1 MIGWFFLRTIAPA
14 IVAPQDNE
22 IISKSYKISGRERRN
37 LVIIAKTLQSITN
50 GSTFDDK
57 EDYMSVFSNYAS
69 FAISKCQYIF
79 DKITE
84 GPIEIAIEVKLDKA
98 HYKSVRT
105 ATKKLQSIIYKN
117 GEHLMKIVESKA
129 SLEGEIRELIEI
141 CTSKSI
147 SVPSSLA
154 IHHQNNEDLKSSW
167 EKIQRRRESFKHSLS
182 VIDSI
187 NLEIFKLNSK
197 QSRMSI
203 GLSSPRRSIFNKSR
217 KQSGMLKA
225 TKNPSKSFCLPSSEE
240 LATSSQLY
248 YQLSEPARLS
258 DVIVSNTA
266 SMDDLSTSPSKRH
279 SIALS
284 GSMDSLNKVF
294 HFTSDTTTRNT
305 DTDSVSIVS
314 SSDFDDTSE
323 LTAKSSNKSTKS
335 TSQSI
340 SPDCKII
347 VKVKYQKKIVN
358 FPMNAT
364 MSFLD
369 FSKAV
374 IKKFALKTSTVTF
387 VHLDSDF
394 LVSNQSDWNVF
405 LENEGVNRNEIV
417 CYSLSIM

>member
-37 LVIIAKTLQSITN
+37 LVIIAKTLQSIAN

-105 ATKKLQSIIYKN
+105 ATK
-117 GEHLMKIVESKA
+117 
-129 SLEGEIRELIEI
+129 
-141 CTSKSI
+141 
-147 SVPSSLA
+147 
-154 IHHQNNEDLKSSW
+154 
-167 EKIQRRRESFKHSLS
+167 KIQRRRESFKHSLS